1 MAAALLLHKKPASK
15 SAGFLCSAVLH
26 AARYPA
32 GGSGGMG
39 SPIATLEGAPM
50 DRMVL
55 VFGSMPS
62 DGAGFITGQVLSP
75 NGGFVI

>member
-1 MAAALLLHKKPASK
+1 
-15 SAGFLCSAVLH
+15 
-26 AARYPA
+26 
-32 GGSGGMG
+32 MG

>member
-1 MAAALLLHKKPASK
+1 MAAALLLHKKPALFG
-15 SAGFLCSAVLH
+15 AGFCCAVLH